1 MAIQLKNNNNIEK
14 IKKCGNIISEVHSI
28 LGNLVEPGIS
38 TWELDKVAEDYTVSK
53 GYVPA
58 FKGYQNFPGSICAS
72 INHEVVH
79 GIPSK
84 NRILKKGDIIGI
96 YFGVYKDGFYAD
108 SAFTFGVG
116 NIASDLEL
124 LLDVTRDSL
133 AKGIENA
140 VIGNKLYDISKS
152 IQDHVEN
159 NGFSI
164 VRSYVGHG
172 IGRNLHEDPQVP
184 NFVLESEKRENSL
197 DLVEGL
203 VIAIE
208 PMVNVGN
215 YEVEVSNDNWTVVTK
230 DGSLSAHF
238 EHTIAITKKGP
249 VNLTK

>member
-28 LGNLVEPGIS
+28 LGKLVEPGIS

-96 YFGVYKDGFYAD
+96 DFGVYKDGFYAD

-116 NIASDLEL
+116 
-124 LLDVTRDSL
+124 
-133 AKGIENA
+133 K
-140 VIGNKLYDISKS
+140 
-152 IQDHVEN
+152 
-159 NGFSI
+159 
-164 VRSYVGHG
+164 
-172 IGRNLHEDPQVP
+172 
-184 NFVLESEKRENSL
+184 
-197 DLVEGL
+197 
-203 VIAIE
+203 
-208 PMVNVGN
+208 
-215 YEVEVSNDNWTVVTK
+215 
-230 DGSLSAHF
+230 
-238 EHTIAITKKGP
+238 
-249 VNLTK
+249 